1 MIDQPEEAGT
11 LLGMLRRIGL
21 LVSLAVMATACGAGG
36 ATAPEIGAVATTC
49 GGNFC
54 VDYPDS
60 WQLVE
65 ATDEFVSLQHPLA
78 PEDVVATVGQ
88 VNMEGIVNADGKEWP
103 QTTDGVLRSFWRLID
118 GGGAEL
124 ATVDPL
130 RDGSIE
136 SFGTF
141 AGGRLWYRLTP
152 LEGRRAIG
160 VEVRGPNSSWA
171 PHAEVIMGSLVLAV
185 P

>member
-1 MIDQPEEAGT
+1 MTGSGYAARMSR
-11 LLGMLRRIGL
+11 LWMACLAA
-21 LVSLAVMATACGAGG
+21 LAVLAASCGGGG
-36 ATAPEIGAVATTC
+36 AAAPDVGALGTVC

-54 VDYPDS
+54 VGYPVS
-60 WQLVE
+60 WEVVE
-65 ATDEFVSLQHPLA
+65 ATDEFVSLRHPLA
-78 PEDVVATVGQ
+78 PEEVVATIGQ
-88 VNMEGIVNADGKEWP
+88 VNMEGIVNADGQEWP
-103 QTTDGVLRSFWRLID
+103 QTTDAVVRSFWRLID

-152 LEGRRAIG
+152 IEGRRAIG
-160 VEVRGPNSSWA
+160 VEVRGPNSSWGM
-171 PHAEVIMGSLVLAV
+171 HAEAIMGSLVLAV